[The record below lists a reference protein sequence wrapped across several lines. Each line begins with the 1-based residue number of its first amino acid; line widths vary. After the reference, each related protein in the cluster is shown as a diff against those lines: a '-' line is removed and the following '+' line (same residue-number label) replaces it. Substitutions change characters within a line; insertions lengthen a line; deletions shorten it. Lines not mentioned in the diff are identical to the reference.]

1 MRATILS
8 FALATATFVFA
19 QQQPAPPQ
27 FAEEIEVRVID
38 VDVAV
43 TDRQGNP
50 LTSLTRDDFELYE
63 DGKRV
68 DIAYFSRIVDGRL
81 ADLPSPAAAQQGQ
94 SVTTPAPRT
103 PLTWIVYI
111 DQTNLVPQ
119 RRNQAMRQL
128 QTFLGKSIVNGD
140 RGVIAVTDGR

>member
-27 FAEEIEVRVID
+27 FTEEIEVRVID

-50 LTSLTRDDFELYE
+50 LTNLTRDDFELYE

-68 DIAYFSRIVDGRL
+68 DIAYFSRIADGRI
-81 ADLPSPAAAQQGQ
+81 ADM
-94 SVTTPAPRT
+94 PAP
-103 PLTWIVYI
+103 PPV
-111 DQTNLVPQ
+111 
-119 RRNQAMRQL
+119 
-128 QTFLGKSIVNGD
+128 GD
-140 RGVIAVTDGR
+140 ARKVQIGRAHV